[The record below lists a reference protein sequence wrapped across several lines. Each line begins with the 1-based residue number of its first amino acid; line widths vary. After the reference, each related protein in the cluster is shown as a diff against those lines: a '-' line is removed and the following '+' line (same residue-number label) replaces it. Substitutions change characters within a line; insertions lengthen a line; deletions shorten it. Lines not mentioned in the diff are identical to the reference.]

1 MCLLLTFL
9 LYGLS
14 AAMGCT
20 PARSATVMGDA
31 EGRAV
36 LATDMGVKLG
46 WWLTEGVN
54 PGVPFTLQDTR
65 EFAAAAFHTD
75 GVPLCWT
82 VTVDEHDVL
91 QPICT
96 GAISVWAQQDAG
108 VRKAQSVHAGNL

>member
-1 MCLLLTFL
+1 MLLQELVKIPAAVSKQTLAAPACAMCLLRTFL

-20 PARSATVMGDA
+20 PARSATVMGET

-46 WWLTEGVN
+46 WWLTKGVN

-65 EFAAAAFHTD
+65 WVAAA
-75 GVPLCWT
+75 VC
-82 VTVDEHDVL
+82 
-91 QPICT
+91 
-96 GAISVWAQQDAG
+96 
-108 VRKAQSVHAGNL
+108 HAGGAAPVRAVDS